1 MEFCPN
7 CKFMVYTRMTNDT
20 GDEPHLTHFC
30 KNCKW
35 KSTII
40 STDKPIY
47 IRNYKDDFIADKVLS
62 NKYTIYD
69 VTLPRVELDCAN
81 TKCATVADIDTDNTL
96 FVNNIPPDYTDDQ
109 FAEIFKGA
117 PLSGPPMR
125 VKLSG
130 ALITCSPE
138 NRQAVMDS
146 YLNKLVDTNT
156 LTIEPYRKPD
166 KEVLYIKYDPT
177 NMRYLYLCAVCGT
190 SWKKL

>member
-7 CKFMVYTRMTNDT
+7 CKFMVYTRMTNDP
-20 GDEPHLTHFC
+20 GDEPHLKHFC

-35 KSTII
+35 ESKII
-40 STDKPIY
+40 STDEPVY

-69 VTLPRVELDCAN
+69 VTLPRVELDCVN
-81 TKCATVADIDTDNTL
+81 TSCATVVDIDADNTL
-96 FVNNIPPDYTDDQ
+96 FVNNIPPDYTDEQ
-109 FAEIFKGA
+109 FADIFKDA
-117 PLSGPPMR
+117 PLSSTPMR

-138 NRQAVMDS
+138 NRQVVIDS

-156 LTIEPYRKPD
+156 LTVESYRKPD